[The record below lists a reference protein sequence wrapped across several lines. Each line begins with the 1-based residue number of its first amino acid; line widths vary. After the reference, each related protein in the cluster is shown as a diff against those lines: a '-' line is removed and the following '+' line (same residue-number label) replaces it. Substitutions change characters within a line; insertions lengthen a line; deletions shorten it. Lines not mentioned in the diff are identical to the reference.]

1 MKTALSLLLLVC
13 SLRVAAQNPGA
24 QLVADQTFKMD
35 GDHAFTYALAQGDQ
49 IVLRVEELSRRKIK
63 AVEFVQVPGN
73 LIFRAYEL
81 DSVLVR
87 NLVIPQTG
95 IYELRVSESGMGK
108 KVCRFTLHRTPGSAD
123 LARFDT
129 RVPWDVA
136 QYPQFQVRHR
146 SVEASRRIEVVSLGG
161 QSTVAASKFGLKSP
175 VSTYQFTLPPNTVRW
190 AYRLAVGQA
199 SVEAQRRDASTL
211 TDLLRKGAIKMAN
224 YQPQTALAAFA
235 LGVAIDMTVSTSGEN
250 VEYALVDGAN
260 LNQFLKGQ
268 NYQAFMQQSSIAVD
282 VQRRYT
288 PVAGTYY
295 FALRS
300 DNWVQDINV
309 TIDIEAVTETPVYET
324 ETFLEPVK

>member
-1 MKTALSLLLLVC
+1 
-13 SLRVAAQNPGA
+13 
-24 QLVADQTFKMD
+24 
-35 GDHAFTYALAQGDQ
+35 
-49 IVLRVEELSRRKIK
+49 
-63 AVEFVQVPGN
+63 
-73 LIFRAYEL
+73 
-81 DSVLVR
+81 
-87 NLVIPQTG
+87 
-95 IYELRVSESGMGK
+95 MGK

-324 ETFLEPVK
+324 ETYLEPVK